1 MEMHADEFEAL
12 RLMDYEGLYQEA
24 CAEKM
29 GISRATFSRT
39 VTEARRKV
47 ADVLLNGKRLL
58 IAAVEQPTDVDDRS
72 FVALV
77 DEDVG
82 KEDNPKRR

>member
-39 VTEARRKV
+39 VTEARRKI
-47 ADVLLNGKRLL
+47 ADVLLNGKRLF
-58 IAAVEQPTDVDDRS
+58 IAAAEKPVDVRVFVDLVNDDLSDRDTS
-72 FVALV
+72 
-77 DEDVG
+77 
-82 KEDNPKRR
+82 KRR

>member
-1 MEMHADEFEAL
+1 MRADEFEAL

-39 VTEARRKV
+39 VTEARRKI

-58 IAAVEQPTDVDDRS
+58 IAAVEPPADVDDRS
-72 FVALV
+72 FVARV
-77 DEDVG
+77 DEDIG
-82 KEDNPKRR
+82 ERDHSKQR